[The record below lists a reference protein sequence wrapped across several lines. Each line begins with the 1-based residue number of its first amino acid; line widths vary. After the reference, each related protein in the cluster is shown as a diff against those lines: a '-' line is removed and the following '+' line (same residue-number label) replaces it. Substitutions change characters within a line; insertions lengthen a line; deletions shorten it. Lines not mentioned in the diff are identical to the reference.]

1 MEGGLKQERTER
13 MRMERRLEEEH
24 RDRRERE
31 QRLELLCNTVG
42 KRLEVNHCRNGSL
55 SSLLHD

>member
-1 MEGGLKQERTER
+1 VEGGLKQERTER

-42 KRLEVNHCRNGSL
+42 KRLEVNRITTVMGH
-55 SSLLHD
+55 